1 MKKTILI
8 VTLLALVTG
17 GLFAEITFGLSGVQY
32 YQKDANGN
40 WPSLKQVFED
50 FNNGQGVFYGAFA
63 EILGKNWGVGLSF
76 NYQPPA
82 TYDDYDNYSGT
93 YEDHLFD
100 LYTYDVCLY
109 LSYHFLGGAAFLDPF
124 VEGGIGM
131 VAYDY
136 YYKEELNSYAAL
148 DPYIDDDDPLI
159 ASAYLTMGAG
169 LGVNIKPVGFFIKAN
184 FVRPSFGQ
192 VKGKYDANYY
202 DPLKAGQ
209 EYLIL
214 SIADILMPLRWTIG
228 AKLIL
233 F

>member
-63 EILGKNWGVGLSF
+63 EILGRNWGLGFSF

-82 TYDDYDNYSGT
+82 EYALYDTYS
-93 YEDHLFD
+93 LFMWD
-100 LYTYDVCLY
+100 GCLY
-109 LSYHFLGGAAFLDPF
+109 LSSHFFGGAAFLDPF
-124 VEGGIGM
+124 AEVGIGV
-131 VAYDY
+131 VAIDY
-136 YYKEELNSYAAL
+136 YNKEAL
-148 DPYIDDDDPLI
+148 IAENPSAGIDKDDPLM
-159 ASAYLTMGAG
+159 ASAYLTIGGG
-169 LGVNIKPVGFFIKAN
+169 LGINLKPLGVFIKAN
-184 FVRPSFGQ
+184 FVRPSFGNL
-192 VKGKYDANYY
+192 KGKD
-202 DPLKAGQ
+202 DTTGV
-209 EYLIL
+209 EYTIP
-214 SIADILMPLRWTIG
+214 SIDDILMPLRWTIG